1 MREGEAPPAA
11 RGHGVGPGALRILL
25 TLFAALLLPGLPLGA
40 QCPSKEK
47 LATSV
52 RALPLDQTT
61 RVTTWRAP
69 LPEALLDRAVARPGE
84 VTTARD
90 GIQGFAVAV
99 VPLPREAL
107 WKAVNDENGYAEHLG
122 LAHSQVVG
130 GTPRGSQRVLLQ
142 AFRRLGVG
150 RWWVDR
156 VWMSSELYRETEGRL
171 WELVWTDAFDEVD
184 ADEPPVSRIAADLR
198 PVLWTR
204 GAWAFAEVAPGCTLI
219 DYFLWSDPGGML
231 SSFQT
236 LGIKGQIRSTVEGL
250 IRYAR
255 EVVPE
260 LEPGDG
266 PPFVRPDGTPLP

>member
-1 MREGEAPPAA
+1 MRAQKVQQGAL
-11 RGHGVGPGALRILL
+11 GHGTGRRVLRFLL
-25 TLFAALLLPGLPLGA
+25 ALLGAFFLPALPAGA
-40 QCPSKEK
+40 QCPSTEK
-47 LATSV
+47 LAASV

-61 RVTTWRAP
+61 RVTTWNAP
-69 LPEALLDRAVARPGE
+69 LPAALLDQAVARPGE
-84 VTTARD
+84 VTAARD

-107 WKAVNDENGYAEHLG
+107 WKAVNDENGYAKHLG

-130 GTPRGSQRVLLQ
+130 GTPRGSKRLLLQ

-156 VWMSSELYRETEGRL
+156 VWMSSGLYRETEGRL

-184 ADEPPVSRIAADLR
+184 ADEPPVSRIAAELR

-204 GAWAFAEVAPGCTLI
+204 GAWVFAEVAPGCTLV

-231 SSFQT
+231 SGFQT